1 MNGMQAQSS
10 ASAQHTDG
18 GSPPDKT
25 TVNISPLTVPHPL
38 LRSLP
43 PMTHLP
49 ADLLDLLNQAYFLHI
64 LANDPSKVLPP
75 GKSLL
80 SVLSRSHVRQRRDD
94 VPASLQEKVEEMV
107 HKAFW
112 DEVPCPS
119 QGPPPLAYFR
129 FYQALGTLSSREPSM
144 QLPRLKLLLKDL
156 HTALLP
162 LFPAEHTVLAILS
175 EPLPP
180 TSSPLLTTVNYFREV
195 LTALHE
201 RCAPARD
208 AYINS
213 LSASLTDPPSDISGL
228 AKLVIETAR
237 SLLKLAETMKDDL
250 SQFVL
255 GTMGE
260 AQLAATIT
268 DQAQTQ
274 ERALILDLWKQNA
287 IHEEIATWMANLSQP
302 YAAIVAPSSRKWVL
316 RLVQALGAT
325 DPVACPLQT
334 KPLVPEDTAPPPV
347 PNTLPPPFF
356 FSTPELLYIQ
366 NFLQA
371 VVIASALRTL
381 LPASVSPPD
390 DFMYRIWSL
399 LLSSVNEDDLVE
411 DARLVNLADELIR
424 ASSLTDTGPE
434 AVKLRAAV
442 ARTVRTSDPVF
453 LLLQR
458 RLLFAL
464 AECLVL
470 TPVSKKDAPAE
481 LRTGRRKGIPNAT
494 GEKHTETEVLEVKG
508 FGDPVLNEA
517 MQDVL
522 GRLRATVVWIESIWK
537 DVFNPSNA
545 MNETTTNKVC

>member
-1 MNGMQAQSS
+1 M
-10 ASAQHTDG
+10 
-18 GSPPDKT
+18 
-25 TVNISPLTVPHPL
+25 VPHPL

-64 LANDPSKVLPP
+64 LANDPSKELPP

-80 SVLSRSHVRQRRDD
+80 SVLSRPHARQRRDD
-94 VPASLQEKVEEMV
+94 EPAALQQKVEEMI

-112 DEVPCPS
+112 DE
-119 QGPPPLAYFR
+119 
-129 FYQALGTLSSREPSM
+129 ALGALSSREPST

-162 LFPAEHTVLAILS
+162 LLPAEHPVLTILS
-175 EPLPP
+175 APLPP
-180 TSSPLLTTVNYFREV
+180 TSSPLLTTLNFFREI
-195 LTALHE
+195 LTALRE

-208 AYINS
+208 AYIDS
-213 LSASLTDPPSDISGL
+213 LSASLTDPPSGIPDL

-260 AQLAATIT
+260 AQLAAAVA
-268 DQAQTQ
+268 DQAGTQ
-274 ERALILDLWKQNA
+274 ERALVLDLWEQRI
-287 IHEEIATWMANLSQP
+287 IHEDITTWLAGLVQP
-302 YAAIVAPSSRKWVL
+302 YALIVAPPARKWVL
-316 RLVQALGAT
+316 RLMQALGAT
-325 DPVACPLQT
+325 DPVACPLPT
-334 KPLVPEDTAPPPV
+334 KPLAPEDSAPPPV

-356 FSTPELLYIQ
+356 FSTPELFYIQ

-371 VVIASALRTL
+371 VVIAAALRTL
-381 LPASVSPPD
+381 LPASVSRPD
-390 DFMYRIWSL
+390 DFMYRIWTL
-399 LLSSVNEDDLVE
+399 LLASVNEEDLAE

-424 ASSLTDTGPE
+424 ASSLTDADPE

-458 RLLFAL
+458 RLLSAL
-464 AECLVL
+464 AERLVR
-470 TPVSKKDAPAE
+470 TPAPVNRKDAPAE
-481 LRTGRRKGIPNAT
+481 MRTGRRDRLPNAT
-494 GEKHTETEVLEVKG
+494 GEKRTETEVLEVKG
-508 FGDPVLNEA
+508 FSDPVLSGA

-522 GRLRATVVWIESIWK
+522 GRLRASMLWIESIWK
-537 DVFNPSNA
+537 DVFEPSDA
-545 MNETTTNKVC
+545 TSEIR